1 MRPKAKYLRQAIDQP
16 WNYNDEELK
25 TLKDELAKTIYEKE
39 YDQWFRR
46 SSQGFSNEPA
56 PTPPVTDVRSD
67 TVHGIQDGSES
78 KRHQL

>member
-1 MRPKAKYLRQAIDQP
+1 MRPKVKYLRQAINQP

-25 TLKDELAKTIYEKE
+25 TLKDELANIIYEKE

-56 PTPPVTDVRSD
+56 PEPPITDAITD
-67 TVHGIQDGSES
+67 TVHGVSDGSEP